1 MKKFINLLLHFPK
14 IVVISFIFL
23 SSLSVFFALNFL
35 KIDTSTDSLINQ
47 KLDFKV
53 NQKKLKNEFKILS
66 NNIVIRISSNKLNE
80 IDVDN
85 KTIEVV
91 NILKNRNDLNF
102 VYSPSIDK
110 VFKENFFIFLKNNE
124 KKKLVDKLYDY
135 QPFLSEIN
143 NNPRF
148 QGFNNLL
155 ALSLKQKDSNSLS
168 EFSQI
173 LQGFYK
179 SFSDN
184 SEVDWSLIFNAD
196 KKENFVIV
204 GFNDK
209 YLESFDQFYSFL
221 NSLKNKSPNFVIEST
236 GGLVIDFEEIESVS
250 RSNLLAAFLSILIV
264 SSFLWIAFKNLRII
278 LVLISSI
285 LIGLSLTVGVTTIL
299 VGKLNLISVAFA
311 VLFIGLS
318 VDYGIQIFSRILE
331 KHAFI
336 DESSIVKDTKEISS
350 TLLIASIP
358 SMIGFLSFT
367 PTNYI
372 GLSELGIIS
381 FIGLVIGL
389 ITNLLFLPSLL
400 LINIKKINFS
410 KLNIN
415 NSIYEKI
422 TFFLIKNKKI
432 VFSTLVLI
440 FLFNLIFIN
449 RIDFQYDAMNLKDQ
463 KLESVKLAKELLDK
477 NPSSDYVISLILK
490 EDKMKNS
497 VKLKTLIEKDSIDS
511 SFSILD
517 FTKKYE
523 TEELNYLKFLLN
535 SQKSQSFNSNF
546 DELNRFKNLLSKI
559 PNNSDPILL
568 DISKKLIYEIDAKI
582 KTKKDFNDLEKIFF
596 TGFDKL
602 IFEINSL
609 GTKKK
614 ILKEDLP
621 VFYKNRYISDNNNF
635 RVEIFPSKDVT
646 QKEYLDQFVNDVV
659 SIYPNATGM
668 PIVQKKAG
676 EVVISS
682 FILALIIS
690 FLFLIFFIYFIF
702 KRLIFVFISI
712 ICLFIAT
719 MCSVFLMI
727 VFNINLNFANMIA
740 LPLLYSLGISF
751 PIYFIKRFINSGLE
765 IERVIK
771 SNTPRAIFFSAVTTM
786 GSFSTLSIS
795 SHEGTSSMGLLLFI
809 CLFMTIMSSIFILPI
824 ILKFSRNLIK

>member
-1 MKKFINLLLHFPK
+1 MKKFINHLLHFPK

-66 NNIVIRISSNKLNE
+66 NNIVIRISSKKLNE
-80 IDVDN
+80 TDVDN
-85 KTIEVV
+85 KTIEIV

-124 KKKLVDKLYDY
+124 KKELIEKLYEY

-155 ALSLKQKDSNSLS
+155 ALALKQNDSNLLS
-168 EFSQI
+168 EFSLI
-173 LQGFYK
+173 LQDFYK
-179 SFSDN
+179 SFSKN
-184 SEVDWSLIFNAD
+184 SQVDWSLIFNAE

-209 YLESFDQFYSFL
+209 YAESFDQFYSFL
-221 NSLKNKSPNFVIEST
+221 NSLKNKSPNFVIEFT

-250 RSNLLAAFLSILIV
+250 RSNLLAAILSILIV

-278 LVLISSI
+278 LILISSI
-285 LIGLSLTVGVTTIL
+285 LIGLSLTVGVTAIL

-331 KHAFI
+331 KNVFI
-336 DESSIVKDTKEISS
+336 NELSIVNDTKEISS

-410 KLNIN
+410 KLSIN
-415 NSIYEKI
+415 NFIYEKI
-422 TFFLIKNKKI
+422 IFFLIKNKKI
-432 VFSTLVLI
+432 VFLTLLLI

-449 RIDFQYDAMNLKDQ
+449 RINFQYDAMNLKDQ

-477 NPSSDYVISLILK
+477 NPSSDYVISLILE
-490 EDKMKNS
+490 EDKIKKTS
-497 VKLKTLIEKDSIDS
+497 KLKTLIEKNSIDS

-523 TEELNYLKFLLN
+523 TEELDYLKFLLN

-546 DELNRFKNLLSKI
+546 DELSRFKNLLEKI

-582 KTKKDFNDLEKIFF
+582 KTKKDFNDLEKFF
-596 TGFDKL
+596 LLGL
-602 IFEINSL
+602 IN
-609 GTKKK
+609 
-614 ILKEDLP
+614 
-621 VFYKNRYISDNNNF
+621 
-635 RVEIFPSKDVT
+635 
-646 QKEYLDQFVNDVV
+646 
-659 SIYPNATGM
+659 
-668 PIVQKKAG
+668 
-676 EVVISS
+676 
-682 FILALIIS
+682 
-690 FLFLIFFIYFIF
+690 
-702 KRLIFVFISI
+702 
-712 ICLFIAT
+712 
-719 MCSVFLMI
+719 
-727 VFNINLNFANMIA
+727 
-740 LPLLYSLGISF
+740 
-751 PIYFIKRFINSGLE
+751 
-765 IERVIK
+765 
-771 SNTPRAIFFSAVTTM
+771 
-786 GSFSTLSIS
+786 
-795 SHEGTSSMGLLLFI
+795 
-809 CLFMTIMSSIFILPI
+809 
-824 ILKFSRNLIK
+824 

>member
-85 KTIEVV
+85 KTIEFV

-110 VFKENFFIFLKNNE
+110 VFKENFFVFLKNNE
-124 KKKLVDKLYDY
+124 KKELIEKLYDY

-155 ALSLKQKDSNSLS
+155 ALALKQNDSNLLS
-168 EFSQI
+168 EFSLI
-173 LQGFYK
+173 LQDFYK
-179 SFSDN
+179 SFSNN
-184 SEVDWSLIFNAD
+184 SQVDWSLIFNAE

-209 YLESFDQFYSFL
+209 YVESFDQFYSFL
-221 NSLKNKSPNFVIEST
+221 NSLKNKSPNFVIEFT

-250 RSNLLAAFLSILIV
+250 RSNLLAAILSILIV
-264 SSFLWIAFKNLRII
+264 SSFLWVAFKNLRII
-278 LVLISSI
+278 LILISSI
-285 LIGLSLTVGVTTIL
+285 LIGLSLTVGVTAIL

-331 KHAFI
+331 KNVFI
-336 DESSIVKDTKEISS
+336 DKSSIVNDTKEISS

-422 TFFLIKNKKI
+422 
-432 VFSTLVLI
+432 
-440 FLFNLIFIN
+440 
-449 RIDFQYDAMNLKDQ
+449 
-463 KLESVKLAKELLDK
+463 
-477 NPSSDYVISLILK
+477 
-490 EDKMKNS
+490 
-497 VKLKTLIEKDSIDS
+497 
-511 SFSILD
+511 
-517 FTKKYE
+517 
-523 TEELNYLKFLLN
+523 
-535 SQKSQSFNSNF
+535 
-546 DELNRFKNLLSKI
+546 
-559 PNNSDPILL
+559 
-568 DISKKLIYEIDAKI
+568 
-582 KTKKDFNDLEKIFF
+582 IFF
-596 TGFDKL
+596 
-602 IFEINSL
+602 
-609 GTKKK
+609 
-614 ILKEDLP
+614 
-621 VFYKNRYISDNNNF
+621 
-635 RVEIFPSKDVT
+635 
-646 QKEYLDQFVNDVV
+646 
-659 SIYPNATGM
+659 
-668 PIVQKKAG
+668 
-676 EVVISS
+676 
-682 FILALIIS
+682 
-690 FLFLIFFIYFIF
+690 
-702 KRLIFVFISI
+702 
-712 ICLFIAT
+712 
-719 MCSVFLMI
+719 
-727 VFNINLNFANMIA
+727 FN
-740 LPLLYSLGISF
+740 
-751 PIYFIKRFINSGLE
+751 
-765 IERVIK
+765 
-771 SNTPRAIFFSAVTTM
+771 
-786 GSFSTLSIS
+786 
-795 SHEGTSSMGLLLFI
+795 
-809 CLFMTIMSSIFILPI
+809 
-824 ILKFSRNLIK
+824 